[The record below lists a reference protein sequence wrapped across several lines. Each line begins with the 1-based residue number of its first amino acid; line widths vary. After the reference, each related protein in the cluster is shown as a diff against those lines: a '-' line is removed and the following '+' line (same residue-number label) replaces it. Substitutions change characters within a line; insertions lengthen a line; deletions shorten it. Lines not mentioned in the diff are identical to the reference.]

1 MSFTS
6 ENTLSAKEAVNAAV
20 ALFCFIWPSRKQ
32 TTDHEETQRVP
43 VTLGLPSS
51 EMAFYFRATA
61 LLKYTHAFRFLFFID
76 RGLFHSYPLGMA
88 HTEDCAASIC
98 RKCDAVDGRTKSHLQ
113 LSWMSGLHA
122 VSTIMPVH
130 FMQTS

>member
-6 ENTLSAKEAVNAAV
+6 ENTLSAEEAVNAAG

-32 TTDHEETQRVP
+32 TTDHEETQRIP

-61 LLKYTHAFRFLFFID
+61 LLKYTQISFFYID
-76 RGLFHSYPLGMA
+76 RGLFH
-88 HTEDCAASIC
+88 
-98 RKCDAVDGRTKSHLQ
+98 
-113 LSWMSGLHA
+113 LSFGHGPHRGLHCLD
-122 VSTIMPVH
+122 T
-130 FMQTS
+130 

>member
-6 ENTLSAKEAVNAAV
+6 ENTLSAEEAVNAAG

-32 TTDHEETQRVP
+32 TTDHEETQRIP

-61 LLKYTHAFRFLFFID
+61 LLKYTHAFRFLFFFYRQGPFSLI
-76 RGLFHSYPLGMA
+76 LWAWP
-88 HTEDCAASIC
+88 TP
-98 RKCDAVDGRTKSHLQ
+98 RTALPRY
-113 LSWMSGLHA
+113 A
-122 VSTIMPVH
+122 VSATQWMAAEQKVIC
-130 FMQTS
+130 S